1 MQKVTA
7 AVIEKD
13 GAVLIARRKKTDRFG
28 SVWEFPGGKLEP
40 GEIPEDG
47 LRRELKEELGLETS
61 VGPFLG
67 GFPYVSAHLD
77 IELLA
82 FQVTILGGEI
92 VLNDHD
98 EIRWVRTAGLENFD
112 FAKPDLPLV
121 ELLLGRPLDQ
131 NR

>member
-28 SVWEFPGGKLEP
+28 GVWEFPGGKLEP
-40 GEIPEDG
+40 GEIPEVG

-61 VGPFLG
+61 VGRFLG
-67 GFPYVSAHLD
+67 GFPYASAHLD
-77 IELLA
+77 IELMA
-82 FQVTILGGEI
+82 FRVTILGGEI

-98 EIRWVRTAGLENFD
+98 EIRWVRTGDLGDFD

-121 ELLLGRPLDQ
+121 DLLLGRPF
-131 NR
+131 NPSR

>member
-28 SVWEFPGGKLEP
+28 GVWEFPGGKLEP

-47 LRRELKEELGLETS
+47 LRRELKEELGVETS

-67 GFPYVSAHLD
+67 GFPYVSAHFA

-82 FQVTILGGEI
+82 FRVIILGGEI

-98 EIRWVRTAGLENFD
+98 EIRWVRTADLGDFD

-121 ELLLGRPLDQ
+121 GLLLGRPFDQ
-131 NR
+131 SQ